1 MPRVKKPALSII
13 PEVVA
18 SVPKRTRKPKEAVA
32 PVADAPVVKKS
43 QQKPKP
49 TPALVALPSQTIDI
63 APPPALP
70 LKARKERKKQ
80 PQKGLSQWHQFAK
93 NSYVEAKKKNP
104 TLLYKNFLKAGEV
117 SAAWKTQKNKTS
129 A

>member
-32 PVADAPVVKKS
+32 VAPVVKKS

-49 TPALVALPSQTIDI
+49 TPAPVALPSQTIDI

-117 SAAWKTQKNKTS
+117 SAAWKKQKTKTS

>member
-32 PVADAPVVKKS
+32 PVAVAPVVKKS

-49 TPALVALPSQTIDI
+49 TPAALPSQTIDI

-93 NSYVEAKKKNP
+93 NSYAEAKKKNP

-117 SAAWKTQKNKTS
+117 SVAWKTQKTKTS